1 MKNLCQ
7 HQSEEYAFEHEALSV
22 FTYIPAM
29 QVTTFKVRTV
39 RSREGGYSN
48 PVATWVHGADNDLD
62 SIAGSHQEL
71 LNKALSQAK
80 CSGLP
85 SGATPSVILHRVTH
99 MAVRAARY
107 CVNSIA
113 GNVPDHE

>member
-1 MKNLCQ
+1 MSDTSYL
-7 HQSEEYAFEHEALSV
+7 
-22 FTYIPAM
+22 PAM

-71 LNKALSQAK
+71 LNKAMSQAK
-80 CSGLP
+80 CSG
-85 SGATPSVILHRVTH
+85 
-99 MAVRAARY
+99 AA
-107 CVNSIA
+107 C
-113 GNVPDHE
+113 GP